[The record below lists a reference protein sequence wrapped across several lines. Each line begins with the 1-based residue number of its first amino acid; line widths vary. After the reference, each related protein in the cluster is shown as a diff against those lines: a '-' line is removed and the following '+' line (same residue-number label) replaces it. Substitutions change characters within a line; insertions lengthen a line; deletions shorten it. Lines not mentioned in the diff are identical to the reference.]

1 MRLSELLRALGVE
14 ASGVREDVEVGG
26 IAADSRQVRPGD
38 VFFALPG
45 VHTDGRRHIAEAL
58 GRGARAVITTGEVD
72 AGRAPVVRLDAPHRL
87 LARAAAHL
95 AGDPSAALTLVGVTG
110 TNGKTTTTYLL
121 EAIWRAAGRRP
132 GVVGTITY
140 RFDGAS
146 RPARLTTPDPI
157 ALQALLAEMR
167 AAGTTHVALEVSSHA
182 LAQERVAG
190 CRFDAAVFTNLTRD
204 HLDFHGDLERYS
216 AAKAR
221 LFLDELPASGKP
233 DPVAVVNVDDPA
245 GARLAARVHTRCVR
259 VGRGTRADVRPLEVE
274 TSLAGTCG
282 TLALGAERLP
292 FESRLVG
299 APHLENILGAAA
311 AAWAL
316 GTPPEAIAR
325 GLAAAESP
333 PGRLEQIAG
342 PGFTVVVDYAHSPDA
357 LARALEVLRPLA
369 RGRLITVFGC
379 GGDRDRGKRPLM
391 GEPAQAAPAAFAL
404 QEVLA
409 ATGGDLV
416 RLGARTRFPGVTTD
430 SRSLRPDELFVALRG
445 EAHDGHAF
453 LGEAVERGAGAVVV
467 ERAHA
472 ERPLRCGVIAVR
484 DTLAALGD
492 LAAFHR
498 RRCHPRIVAVTGS
511 NGKTTTKEM
520 LAAILA
526 RALGPGRVLR
536 TSGTQNNL
544 VGLPLTLL
552 RLAGTE
558 EAAILE
564 LGMNGPG
571 EIWRLAQIAEPDVG
585 VITCVAPAHLEG
597 LGSIHGVAEAKA
609 ELYRRL
615 RPSATAVVNADD
627 PLVTASARAFPGR
640 KVPFGTAPAAGV
652 TVGAQGIVD
661 RGLEGTEFRLV
672 VERREAT
679 IRLAVPGRHNVTNAL
694 AAAAAAHALG
704 VDIAAVQAGLEA
716 FQPPGMRMEVTQLPT
731 GVTVL
736 NDAYNAN
743 PASMAAALSTLA
755 ASRGR
760 RRLAVLGEMRELGA
774 EAACAHRELGA
785 AAAGA
790 RLDALFLLGPHAAE
804 VRAGAEAAG
813 LPAERITIAAS
824 HDELAARLAAYCRA
838 GDLVLLK
845 GSRGAAMEEVLRR
858 LTADASGERRP

>member
-1 MRLSELLRALGVE
+1 MSE
-14 ASGVREDVEVGG
+14 
-26 IAADSRQVRPGD
+26 P
-38 VFFALPG
+38 
-45 VHTDGRRHIAEAL
+45 T
-58 GRGARAVITTGEVD
+58 
-72 AGRAPVVRLDAPHRL
+72 
-87 LARAAAHL
+87 
-95 AGDPSAALTLVGVTG
+95 
-110 TNGKTTTTYLL
+110 
-121 EAIWRAAGRRP
+121 
-132 GVVGTITY
+132 
-140 RFDGAS
+140 
-146 RPARLTTPDPI
+146 
-157 ALQALLAEMR
+157 
-167 AAGTTHVALEVSSHA
+167 
-182 LAQERVAG
+182 
-190 CRFDAAVFTNLTRD
+190 
-204 HLDFHGDLERYS
+204 
-216 AAKAR
+216 
-221 LFLDELPASGKP
+221 
-233 DPVAVVNVDDPA
+233 
-245 GARLAARVHTRCVR
+245 
-259 VGRGTRADVRPLEVE
+259 
-274 TSLAGTCG
+274 
-282 TLALGAERLP
+282 
-292 FESRLVG
+292 
-299 APHLENILGAAA
+299 
-311 AAWAL
+311 
-316 GTPPEAIAR
+316 
-325 GLAAAESP
+325 
-333 PGRLEQIAG
+333 
-342 PGFTVVVDYAHSPDA
+342 
-357 LARALEVLRPLA
+357 
-369 RGRLITVFGC
+369 
-379 GGDRDRGKRPLM
+379 
-391 GEPAQAAPAAFAL
+391 QAAPAAFAL
-404 QEVLA
+404 EEVLA

-416 RLGARTRFPGVTTD
+416 RLGARTRFAGVTTD
-430 SRSLRPDELFVALRG
+430 SRGLRPGELFVAIRG
-445 EAHDGHAF
+445 EAHDGHDF
-453 LGEAVERGAGAVVV
+453 LGDAAERGAGAVVV

-498 RRCHPRIVAVTGS
+498 RRCRPRIVAVTGS

-526 RALGPGRVLR
+526 RAFGPGRVLR
-536 TSGTQNNL
+536 TTGTQNNL

-627 PLVTASARAFPGR
+627 PLVSASARAFPGR
-640 KVPFGTAPAAGV
+640 KVPFGMAPAAGV

-760 RRLAVLGEMRELGA
+760 RRLAALGEMRELGE
-774 EAACAHRELGA
+774 EAPRAHRELGA
-785 AAAGA
+785 AAAEA

-858 LTADASGERRP
+858 LTAEAGGERRP